1 MKKYLGVL
9 LTMTMVAGLFTGCG
23 GKKTQGDYTN
33 KSGLGFKALDYVTL
47 GEYKGLDA
55 YNVKVEVTDKEVDE
69 EVESSL
75 NDYAEYND
83 ITDRGAKEGDYID
96 FDYSTTVKGK
106 AVEDCA
112 YQDYE
117 IQLGN
122 GDFNEEIEEAMLGR
136 KPGYIFTVN
145 TEIPEDLSETHAG
158 ELGIFTITVNK
169 LQTEKLPV
177 LNDKFVKE
185 NTDYQNVSEYR
196 EGIKKDLIDSKSE
209 EYDTNVHDQLVY
221 DVQDN
226 SEFKKDKPKELKEA
240 CEKAMRD
247 DAEYQ
252 AEMFGMTADELIAE
266 FYDDGEFEESI
277 DEEVETRL
285 IIYAI
290 AETESLFYTK
300 SALKKYQED
309 MAKDYEYDSVDELVE
324 DYGEDQLFYDATY
337 ENVTEFL
344 FNNANKKDISEEEY
358 MKLNPDLYEDEA
370 DDDDDEDAK
379 EVSNDGEEQDVN
391 DDNAAKEAAIEAEK
405 EEAEIEAE
413 DKDEVLK
420 EEQIDESED
429 DDSDEDLEIEVEEPD
444 KGKAKSSSKDNKTT
458 EKDNVLFDVG

>member
-9 LTMTMVAGLFTGCG
+9 LTMTMIAGLFTGCG

-47 GEYKGLDA
+47 GKYKGLDA
-55 YNVKVEVTDKEVDE
+55 YNVKVETTDKEVDE

-83 ITDRGAKEGDYID
+83 ITDRGAKDGDYID

-122 GDFNEEIEEAMLGR
+122 GEFNEELEEAMLGR
-136 KPGYIFTVN
+136 KPGDVFTVT
-145 TEIPEDLSETHAG
+145 TEIPEDLSETNAG
-158 ELGIFTITVNK
+158 DLGIFTITVNN
-169 LQTEKLPV
+169 LQSEKLPV
-177 LNDKFVKE
+177 LNEEFVKK
-185 NTDYQNVSEYR
+185 NTDYQSVAEYR
-196 EGIKKDLIDSKSE
+196 EGIKNDLIESKTE
-209 EYDTNVHDQLVY
+209 DYNTNVNDQLVY
-221 DVQDN
+221 DVQDA
-226 SEFKKDKPKELKEA
+226 SEFKKDKPKELKEV
-240 CEKAMRD
+240 CEKSMRE

-252 AEMFGMTADELIAE
+252 AEMFGMSPEELISE
-266 FYDDGEFEESI
+266 FYDEGEFEEAI

-309 MAKDYEYDSVDELVE
+309 MAKDYEYENVDELLA
-324 DYGEDQLFYDATY
+324 DYGEDQIFYEATY
-337 ENVTEFL
+337 ANVTDFL
-344 FNNANKKDISEEEY
+344 FKNANKKDVSEEEY

-370 DDDDDEDAK
+370 DDEDSTAEDVSDAGESEESDDEAD
-379 EVSNDGEEQDVN
+379 E
-391 DDNAAKEAAIEAEK
+391 AAKEAAK

-413 DKDEVLK
+413 DKEEVL
-420 EEQIDESED
+420 EEETIDESED
-429 DDSDEDLEIEVEEPD
+429 DDSDEDLEIEREEPD
-444 KGKAKSSSKDNKTT
+444 SGKAKDSKKDKNTT